1 MEITLDNI
9 LKIAQKVG
17 ASDTHL
23 KVGRP
28 PCYRIDGKV
37 RALKDLPP
45 LTESNMENI
54 VKTILVT
61 DEKMEELATKKNLD
75 PAYESPSVGRYR
87 VNIFSQRGEYSV
99 VMRTIPTKIPSADEI
114 NLPKVIKEIAL
125 EERGLILVTG
135 ITGSGKS
142 TTLAA
147 MIDYINEN
155 KNAHIL
161 TIEDPIEFVHK
172 DKKCVINQREIGQ
185 DAISFADALRAALR
199 QDPDVILVG
208 EMRDLETI
216 ETALHAAETGHLVM
230 STLHTLDAKETIN
243 RIISQYPPHHQE
255 QVRMQLAEVLK
266 AVISQRLLPKKTGKG
281 RVPAIEILRSSS
293 RVRECIKVKEK
304 TSELSDAMVQGHIT
318 AGMQTFDMCLLDL
331 FNKDIISYEEAI
343 KNANNPNDFALKAQ
357 GIGGGGVDSAIDNE

>member
-1 MEITLDNI
+1 MPINLDNI
-9 LKIAQKVG
+9 LKIAQKLG

-28 PCYRIDGKV
+28 PCYRIDGKI
-37 RALKDLPP
+37 RALKDFQP
-45 LTESNMENI
+45 LTSEDLEDI

-61 DEKMEELATKKNLD
+61 DDKFKELAEKKNLD
-75 PAYESPSVGRYR
+75 PAYESSDVGRYR
-87 VNIFSQRGEYSV
+87 VNIFLQRGEHSV
-99 VMRTIPTKIPSADEI
+99 VLRTIPIKIPTADEI
-114 NLPKVIKEIAL
+114 NLPEVIKEIAL

-172 DKKCVINQREIGQ
+172 DKKCVINQREIGK
-185 DAISFADALRAALR
+185 DATTFADALRAALR

-255 QVRMQLAEVLK
+255 QVRMQVAEVLK

-281 RVPAIEILRSSS
+281 RVPAIEILRTSA

-304 TSELSDAMVQGHIT
+304 TSELTDAMEQGHIT
-318 AGMQTFDMCLLDL
+318 VGMQTFDQCLLEL

-357 GIGGGGVDSAIDNE
+357 GIGGGGVGDAFES

>member
-1 MEITLDNI
+1 
-9 LKIAQKVG
+9 
-17 ASDTHL
+17 
-23 KVGRP
+23 
-28 PCYRIDGKV
+28 
-37 RALKDLPP
+37 
-45 LTESNMENI
+45 
-54 VKTILVT
+54 
-61 DEKMEELATKKNLD
+61 
-75 PAYESPSVGRYR
+75 
-87 VNIFSQRGEYSV
+87 
-99 VMRTIPTKIPSADEI
+99 MRTIPTKIPHIEEI
-114 NLPKVIKEIAL
+114 NLPEVIKEISL

-185 DAISFADALRAALR
+185 DATTFADALRAALR

-266 AVISQRLLPKKTGKG
+266 AVISQRLLPKKEVKG
-281 RVPAIEILRSSS
+281 RVPAIEILRTSA
-293 RVRECIKVKEK
+293 RVRDCIKVKEK
-304 TSELSDAMVQGHIT
+304 TSELTDAMVQGHIT
-318 AGMQTFDMCLLDL
+318 MGMQTFDQSLLDL
-331 FNKDIISYEEAI
+331 FNRGIISYEEAI
-343 KNANNPNDFALKAQ
+343 KNANNPNDFALMVQ
-357 GIGGGGVDSAIDNE
+357 GIGGGGVDSTTDNQEEISKF